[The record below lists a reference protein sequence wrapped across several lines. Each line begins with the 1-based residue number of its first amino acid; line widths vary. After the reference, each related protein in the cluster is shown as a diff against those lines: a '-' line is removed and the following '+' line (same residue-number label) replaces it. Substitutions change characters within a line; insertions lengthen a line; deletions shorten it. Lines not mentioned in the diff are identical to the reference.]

1 MATIQE
7 QLRAIVADQQPGIC
21 LHEVA
26 DEAAD
31 VIDALV
37 EALAEIENEA
47 CKGLDLGETRD
58 SLIDIKFRSRAA
70 LSRARGDIPTES

>member
-37 EALAEIENEA
+37 AVAERAYQIA
-47 CKGLDLGETRD
+47 GDQ
-58 SLIDIKFRSRAA
+58 FREEILAA

>member
-7 QLRAIVADQQPGIC
+7 QLRHQQVNVVID
-21 LHEVA
+21 VA

-37 EALAEIENEA
+37 EALEKAELWTDEENDVGA
-47 CKGLDLGETRD
+47 WR
-58 SLIDIKFRSRAA
+58 IAARAA
-70 LSRARGDIPTES
+70 LSRARGIPES